1 MRLDGKEVAAQLKSK
16 LEEDILAWKERGV
29 DPRLVVVRV
38 GERPDDLAYEN
49 RVRNNCFSVGMQ
61 MESREV
67 DPEISEA
74 DFLRVISQLNK
85 DSQVHGIMVLRP
97 LPKQL
102 TTDAVNRSIDPR
114 KDIDCMNPENLSKL
128 FAGDPTAI
136 PPCTSQAALT
146 ILKHYEMPL
155 KGKHLVVINRSMVIG
170 KPLAMLALSEDATV
184 TICHSKTEGL
194 AELCRRADYV
204 VTGVGKARR
213 FGLEYF
219 SAHSVVV
226 DCGINFDENGKM
238 CGDVDFT
245 AVEPSVKA
253 ITPVPGGVGAV
264 TSALL
269 LCHVLDG
276 LRLQEEEKK

>member
-1 MRLDGKEVAAQLKSK
+1 MRLDGKEAAAQLKSK
-16 LEEDILAWKERGV
+16 LERDIMTWKERKV
-29 DPRLVVVRV
+29 NPRLVLVRA

-61 MESREV
+61 MEVREV
-67 DPEISEA
+67 DTEISEDA
-74 DFLRVISQLNK
+74 FLQVISQLNE
-85 DSQVHGIMVLRP
+85 DPLVHGIMILRP
-97 LPKQL
+97 LPRQL
-102 TTDAVNRSIDPR
+102 TTEAVNRSIDPL

-146 ILKHYEMPL
+146 ILKHYGMPL
-155 KGKHLVVINRSMVIG
+155 EGKQLVVINRSMVIG
-170 KPLAMLALSEDATV
+170 KPLAMLALSENATV

-194 AELCRRADYV
+194 AELCQRADYV
-204 VTGVGKARR
+204 VTGVGRARR
-213 FGLEYF
+213 FGPEYF
-219 SAHSVVV
+219 AAHSVVV

-238 CGDVDFT
+238 CGDVDFA
-245 AVEPSVKA
+245 AVEDQVKA

-276 LRLQEEEKK
+276 LRLREEVEK